1 MNVHIFNPENDM
13 ALADGH
19 AGYTPPA
26 SIRQMRRQLAWLPKW
41 WAADD
46 DFVWDGQEPIPP
58 LTEGDEIRPWGWS
71 PALIHE
77 LRAAGVA
84 DTFLPTAE
92 AMEHLRQLS
101 HRQTAVEAL
110 RRMRSEGLAGAF
122 LRGESRLCHSL
133 EEVEETKQEWGDVLL
148 KAPWSSSGKGLM
160 AATAPNAEG
169 WIGRTLRQQG
179 SVVAERRLER
189 LADFALLFWL
199 DGQGGVEYRGLSLFM
214 TNETGAYTG
223 NWLAPE
229 GQKLGWL
236 MQYLPPEP
244 LVEVRRWWEERLTHY
259 AYRGPVGI
267 DMMLC
272 PQGLCPCVE
281 INWRMTMGHVAEAL
295 TRQGHT
301 GKLLVHYIYG
311 QYCAEVEAFQ

>member
-1 MNVHIFNPENDM
+1 MNIHIFNPENDM

-58 LTEGDEIRPWGWS
+58 LAEGDEIRPWGWS

-92 AMEHLRQLS
+92 AMEQLRQLS

-110 RRMRSEGLAGAF
+110 RRIHSEGLAGAF

-295 TRQGHT
+295 THQGHT